1 MGGNK
6 VKIETTRFGEIE
18 INEEEIIEFVVGPYG
33 FEELT
38 EYTLLADEDSPF
50 FWLQSISDPDLAFV
64 VTEPWAFYEDY
75 EFDLHDEIKN
85 KLNLSDQEEVLV
97 INMITVPNDKPKEMT
112 MNLKA
117 PIIINKEDK
126 LAKQIILEE
135 EEYPVKYRLFN
146 NEEALA

>member
-1 MGGNK
+1 M
-6 VKIETTRFGEIE
+6 KIETTRFGEIE
-18 INEEEIIEFVVGPYG
+18 INEEEVIEFVVGPYG
-33 FEELT
+33 FEELKA
-38 EYTLLADEDSPF
+38 YTLLADEDSPF

-75 EFDLHDEIKN
+75 EFDLNDEIKD
-85 KLNLSDQEEVLV
+85 KLNLSSKEEVLV
-97 INMITVPNDKPKEMT
+97 VNMITIPNDKPKEMT